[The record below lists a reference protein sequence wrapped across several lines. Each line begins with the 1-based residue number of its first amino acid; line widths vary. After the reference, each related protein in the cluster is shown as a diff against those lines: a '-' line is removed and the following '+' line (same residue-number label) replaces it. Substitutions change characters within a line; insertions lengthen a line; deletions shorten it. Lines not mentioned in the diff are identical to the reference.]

1 MTTAQRVRRAGL
13 ATVAAL
19 VIGGSGVAIGAAAT
33 DSSASGTPA
42 AATAPVTPGPATPR
56 ARARPATRAW
66 SARCCPRWS

>member
-1 MTTAQRVRRAGL
+1 MGTAQRVRRAGL

-33 DSSASGTPA
+33 DSSASGTTA
-42 AATAPVTPGPATPR
+42 RTATVTPGPATER

-66 SARCCPRWS
+66 SARCCPRWC